1 MESNK
6 ENTQPQEELPKK
18 EEPNPNPKIKS
29 DSQAPQEIPNSIKA
43 SEIEF
48 YKKNYDSN
56 PMNRI
61 MQNVLAKNKI
71 TKTIKINDSRQYN
84 RHIFEKEIPT
94 MKATNQQS
102 SGRCWIFAGLNIL
115 REIVGKKLK
124 ISEFEL
130 SQNYIAFWDKFEKIN
145 YTLENIIELCSRNYD
160 DRTLSHILKEGI
172 QDGGQWD
179 MFSNI
184 VRKYGVIPKV
194 AMDETEQSSGTKES
208 NFVINTTMRKFAALA
223 SKLYKENKIEEIKK
237 EKKTLMEKLFNF
249 LCMCYGKPPEKFD
262 FEYKDNAK
270 VYHCEKD
277 LTPISF
283 YKKYL
288 DGVIDEY
295 ISIVNAPT
303 E

>member
-237 EKKTLMEKLFNF
+237 EKKKFN
-249 LCMCYGKPPEKFD
+249 GK
-262 FEYKDNAK
+262 
-270 VYHCEKD
+270 
-277 LTPISF
+277 I
-283 YKKYL
+283 
-288 DGVIDEY
+288 I
-295 ISIVNAPT
+295 
-303 E
+303 